1 MNVSSVK
8 NLNGSVFS
16 AVQDA
21 ELTEVVQTNSAS
33 WGTTTIPT
41 DLSANNITA
50 NSGLKLGNIAYG
62 DYGLEGYGIDFDRN
76 FGTIT
81 ILPNTAQGG
90 GGGNYGNINLTSKS
104 GFLGSVATAECSINA
119 FNWNKVNDASDT
131 VVTNS
136 ATWSQAGGNPEVES
150 YVQTNSGAIDETVS
164 TVGTNSGVWG
174 GSALPVSA
182 GQGVKINLI
191 NNTLVFSNDETL
203 LYDSSA
209 KWTGIAFSEPASNFE
224 KIRVYV
230 NTGRPHIFEWP
241 SNAFTNNLWPGD
253 MYGCGWG
260 AKPAMTVFE
269 FSSNNTGFNVNGGWH
284 TESTA
289 SVNWTVLN
297 VSSTWVR
304 PFKVLGINRVAGGN

>member
-1 MNVSSVK
+1 MSVSSVK

-62 DYGLEGYGIDFDRN
+62 EYGLEGYGIDFDRN

-81 ILPNTAQGG
+81 ILPNTSQG

-104 GFLGSVATAECSINA
+104 GFLGNVATAECTINA

-131 VVTNS
+131 VVANS
-136 ATWSQAGGNPEVES
+136 ASWGQGGAGDPEVES

-182 GQGVKINLI
+182 GQGVKINLV
-191 NNTLVFSNDETL
+191 NNTLVFSNDETV
-203 LYDSSA
+203 LYSS
-209 KWTGIAFSEPASNFE
+209 TGVRLSAETTLSEPGTNFE
-224 KIRVYV
+224 
-230 NTGRPHIFEWP
+230 TDGL
-241 SNAFTNNLWPGD
+241 AQ
-253 MYGCGWG
+253 
-260 AKPAMTVFE
+260 A
-269 FSSNNTGFNVNGGWH
+269 
-284 TESTA
+284 
-289 SVNWTVLN
+289 
-297 VSSTWVR
+297 
-304 PFKVLGINRVAGGN
+304 VAVAAP

>member
-33 WGTTTIPT
+33 WGTSTIPT
-41 DLSANNITA
+41 DLSANHITA
-50 NSGLKLGNIAYG
+50 NSGFKIGNLAYG
-62 DYGLEGYGIDFDRN
+62 EYGYEGYGMNFDRN
-76 FGTIT
+76 GGSIT
-81 ILPNTAQGG
+81 IMPNTAQGG
-90 GGGNYGNINLTSKS
+90 GGDYGNINLTSKS

-136 ATWSQAGGNPEVES
+136 ATWGQGGAGDPEVES
-150 YVQTNSGAIDETVS
+150 YVQTNSGSIDETVS

-174 GSALPVSA
+174 GSALPISA
-182 GQGVKINLI
+182 GHGVKLTMVNG
-191 NNTLVFSNDETL
+191 TLVASDDETV

-209 KWTGIAFSEPASNFE
+209 KWTGITFSEPASNFE
-224 KIRVYV
+224 KIRIYV

-253 MYGCGWG
+253 MYGVGWG
-260 AKPAMTVFE
+260 GKPSMNVFE
-269 FSSNNTGFNVNGGWH
+269 YSANNTGFNVNAGWH

-297 VSSTWVR
+297 VSSTWIR
-304 PFKVLGINRVAGGN
+304 PFKVIGVNRIGDN